1 MSDDSSTAW
10 SLRGIHVAF
19 LGRLGGWTRREI
31 PAWVREHGGV
41 LCDPHD
47 ARTQLVVIGADE
59 IPVGR
64 GALLDA
70 QLEERAARGEL
81 EIVSETELWQRLGM
95 IDESHDVRRLYTPA
109 MLAQWFGVKL
119 STIRRWWRR
128 GLIVP
133 AREVHRLPYFDF
145 QEVATARRLAELVA
159 AGVSPAEIER
169 QLRELARW
177 VPGVQ
182 RPLAQ
187 LSVIV
192 EGRDLL
198 VRHEEGLLEPG
209 GQRRFD
215 FAAGERQSH
224 RADFSREPPRGVEVE
239 RTPGDGGSA
248 GRSADQAASDGSI
261 GIARDGPPS
270 PAKLVDLA
278 HLLEDRGELPEAA
291 EMLRAAMAAGGPRA
305 ELCFQLAEILYRL
318 GDLSG
323 ARERYFVALE
333 LDEDYVEARAN
344 LGCLL
349 LELGDTEHALA
360 AFQGALDSH
369 PDFPDV
375 HYHLAR
381 LLDDRRETAAAEAH
395 WRSFLRLAPESP
407 WGHEARRRLGL
418 SE

>member
-1 MSDDSSTAW
+1 
-10 SLRGIHVAF
+10 
-19 LGRLGGWTRREI
+19 
-31 PAWVREHGGV
+31 VREQGGI
-41 LCDPHD
+41 LCDPQD
-47 ARTQLVVIGADE
+47 PRTQLVVIGADE
-59 IPVGR
+59 FPVGS
-64 GALLDA
+64 GVLLDD

-81 EIVSETELWQRLGM
+81 EIVTETELWQRLGL
-95 IDESHDVRRLYTPA
+95 IDESHDVRRLYSPA
-109 MLAQWFGVKL
+109 MLAQWFGVKV

-215 FAAGERQSH
+215 FAASEQQSNRATDPTSNSVSTNRVATPSSSDAAGGRPERAQPA
-224 RADFSREPPRGVEVE
+224 RLAGTMGDEPL
-239 RTPGDGGSA
+239 
-248 GRSADQAASDGSI
+248 
-261 GIARDGPPS
+261 S
-270 PAKLVDLA
+270 PAELVDLA
-278 HLLEDRGELPEAA
+278 HLLEDRGELSQAA
-291 EMLRAAMAAGGPRA
+291 EMLHAAMAAGGPRA

-318 GDLSG
+318 GDLSA

-349 LELGDTEHALA
+349 LELGDTEHAMA
-360 AFQGALDSH
+360 AFQGALHSH
-369 PDFPDV
+369 PDFPDA

-381 LLDDRRETAAAEAH
+381 LLDDRGDSTAAESH

-407 WGHEARRRLGL
+407 WGDEARRRLGIAD
-418 SE
+418 